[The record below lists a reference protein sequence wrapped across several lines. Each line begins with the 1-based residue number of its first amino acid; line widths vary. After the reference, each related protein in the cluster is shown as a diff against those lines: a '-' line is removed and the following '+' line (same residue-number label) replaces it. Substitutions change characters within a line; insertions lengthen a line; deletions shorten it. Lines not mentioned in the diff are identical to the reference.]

1 LTLEDIQQQVLDKDS
16 LLLEYSLG
24 EEASFL
30 FVVSHD
36 SIKNYELAKRAD
48 IETLTRQTYE
58 LLTVR
63 NQYRTSETLQQR
75 NARILQAEAKYPSLA
90 AHLSQ
95 VILAPASGQLGT
107 KRLLIIADGA
117 LLQMPFAALA
127 DPAASSPKP
136 LLINHEI
143 VSLPSASVFAI
154 QRRELANRKPATR
167 RLALFADPVFEQDDE
182 RVKATVSMVNRQDA
196 SVKPEMVSS
205 QPARLESE
213 RSDFERAVREGGIR
227 DQRSKIERLPFSREE
242 ANAILG
248 LVRQQDA
255 LKALDF
261 EANKKTATGEEMN
274 QYRIVHFATHALLN
288 NGHPE
293 LSGIVLSLVDRQ
305 GHRIDG
311 FLRLNEIYNLNL
323 PADLVVLSACQTGL
337 GRQIKGEGLIG
348 LTRGFLYAGAERVV
362 ASLWSVDDEATAEL
376 MRRFYSKFLRDDQPV
391 SAALRQAQM
400 EMSAQKRWSNAYYW
414 AAFEMQG
421 EWK

>member
-1 LTLEDIQQQVLDKDS
+1 
-16 LLLEYSLG
+16 
-24 EEASFL
+24 
-30 FVVSHD
+30 
-36 SIKNYELAKRAD
+36 
-48 IETLTRQTYE
+48 
-58 LLTVR
+58 
-63 NQYRTSETLQQR
+63 
-75 NARILQAEAKYPSLA
+75 
-90 AHLSQ
+90 
-95 VILAPASGQLGT
+95 
-107 KRLLIIADGA
+107 
-117 LLQMPFAALA
+117 
-127 DPAASSPKP
+127 
-136 LLINHEI
+136 
-143 VSLPSASVFAI
+143 VSLPAASVFAI

-167 RLALFADPVFEQDDE
+167 QLALFADPVFEQDDE
-182 RVKATVSMVNRQDA
+182 RVKAIASIVNRQDA
-196 SVKPEMVSS
+196 SVKPEMASS
-205 QPARLESE
+205 QPARPESE
-213 RSDFERAVREGGIR
+213 RSDFERAVRESGIR

-242 ANAILG
+242 ANAIFA
-248 LVRQQDA
+248 LVQRAHA

-261 EANKKTATGEEMN
+261 EANKKTATGEGIG

-288 NGHPE
+288 NEHPE

-376 MRRFYSKFLRDDQPV
+376 MRRFYSKFLQEDQPV